1 MRRFVDHGLRAQ
13 LRTASLLTGQ
23 RFVAV
28 DFFPAAPRVK
38 LDAVRQPREI
48 PTLASDGDDLQASL
62 AGVVRKI
69 DQKIDGLPLEEVGP
83 LIGDARQVLSQAK
96 AAISN
101 VDAAVGQFGPSSPRQ
116 ADIDDLLQQIAR
128 AARSVRELADS
139 LERHPESLIRGRR

>member
-13 LRTASLLTGQ
+13 LRSASLLTGQ

-38 LDAVRQPREI
+38 LDPVRQPARD
-48 PTLASDGDDLQASL
+48 PD
-62 AGVVRKI
+62 AGERRRQSAGI
-69 DQKIDGLPLEEVGP
+69 AGRRGQKDRPEDRRPAGGRGGP
-83 LIGDARQVLSQAK
+83 LIGDARQVLSKAK

-128 AARSVRELADS
+128 AARSVASWRTLS
-139 LERHPESLIRGRR
+139 SGTPSR

>member
-1 MRRFVDHGLRAQ
+1 M
-13 LRTASLLTGQ
+13 
-23 RFVAV
+23 
-28 DFFPAAPRVK
+28 
-38 LDAVRQPREI
+38 
-48 PTLASDGDDLQASL
+48 
-62 AGVVRKI
+62 VRKI

-83 LIGDARQVLSQAK
+83 LIGDARQVLSKAK
-96 AAISN
+96 AAISS